1 MTADKER
8 QLGKRL
14 DSLDKK
20 IDRVLSYIETDK
32 TTGRKG
38 LFENQQDLANDH
50 EVLRDDL
57 QEVKNGINTDK
68 KVLAA
73 KGTILGFIGGG
84 VLWLIKL
91 LF

>member
-1 MTADKER
+1 MKQE
-8 QLGKRL
+8 QLDKRL

-38 LFENQQDLANDH
+38 LFENQQDLAKDH
-50 EVLRDDL
+50 EQLKDDL
-57 QEVKNGINTDK
+57 QEVKNEIKTDK

-73 KGTILGFIGGG
+73 KGAFLGFIGGG
-84 VLWLIKL
+84 ILWLIKL